1 MKRLANL
8 KNDLP
13 KKSKLNTFQSLNLK
27 GGGDKRKNRG
37 PASGNYEPAV
47 GQNCHEVGG

>member
-13 KKSKLNTFQSLNLK
+13 KNSKLNKFQSLNLK
-27 GGGDKRKNRG
+27 GGSSKRGARAGETSNE
-37 PASGNYEPAV
+37 S
-47 GQNCHEVGG
+47 QGGAG